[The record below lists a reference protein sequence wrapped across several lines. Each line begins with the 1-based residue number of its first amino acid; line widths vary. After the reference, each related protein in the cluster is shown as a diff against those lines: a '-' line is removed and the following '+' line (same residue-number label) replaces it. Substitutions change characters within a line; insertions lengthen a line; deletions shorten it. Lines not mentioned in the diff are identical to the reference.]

1 MIGFTIIKS
10 CESMLNFLDSLC
22 GCFSP
27 EIKKNIIDYLSSS
40 KLNQNVIEEEKKNE
54 EMEAP
59 E

>member
-1 MIGFTIIKS
+1 
-10 CESMLNFLDSLC
+10 MLNFLDSLC